1 MIALSKLDGTTMYL
15 NEDHV
20 ERVEQGANS
29 AVYLT
34 NGTYLIVRDH
44 VDTINDS
51 IRSEKAALLSA
62 ALGRCSGCGDGVECR
77 AGRDPTHAKPAMT
90 PIGIL
95 VALVAVVVSMTLDHG
110 QVTDLIKIPA
120 IILVLGGSLGATIAG
135 FDKRRLRGSAQ
146 GHQARDAAG
155 QPARHEG
162 HHRHVAHHGQGGA
175 AEPAGARAARDR

>member
-62 ALGRCSGCGDGVECR
+62 ALGSGAPDAVT
-77 AGRDPTHAKPAMT
+77 ALSAVPDDT
-90 PIGIL
+90 PRMQ
-95 VALVAVVVSMTLDHG
+95 SR
-110 QVTDLIKIPA
+110 
-120 IILVLGGSLGATIAG
+120 S
-135 FDKRRLRGSAQ
+135 
-146 GHQARDAAG
+146 
-155 QPARHEG
+155 
-162 HHRHVAHHGQGGA
+162 
-175 AEPAGARAARDR
+175 

>member
-62 ALGRCSGCGDGVECR
+62 ALGTG
-77 AGRDPTHAKPAMT
+77 
-90 PIGIL
+90 
-95 VALVAVVVSMTLDHG
+95 
-110 QVTDLIKIPA
+110 VTDPVTAL
-120 IILVLGGSLGATIAG
+120 
-135 FDKRRLRGSAQ
+135 SAVPDDTPRMQ
-146 GHQARDAAG
+146 SR
-155 QPARHEG
+155 P
-162 HHRHVAHHGQGGA
+162 
-175 AEPAGARAARDR
+175 

>member
-34 NGTYLIVRDH
+34 NGTYLIVRDQ

-62 ALGRCSGCGDGVECR
+62 ALGAPDV
-77 AGRDPTHAKPAMT
+77 MT
-90 PIGIL
+90 
-95 VALVAVVVSMTLDHG
+95 
-110 QVTDLIKIPA
+110 
-120 IILVLGGSLGATIAG
+120 VLSSVP
-135 FDKRRLRGSAQ
+135 DDSPRLQS
-146 GHQARDAAG
+146 
-155 QPARHEG
+155 QP
-162 HHRHVAHHGQGGA
+162 
-175 AEPAGARAARDR
+175 